1 MTSVLINL
9 LPLSIASTIGPGQ
22 ILFDILLLR
31 APARGTLKAISFVGG
46 ITAVRLLQGLL
57 FGFILTGAVMATI
70 GLGQTG
76 VISSTLL
83 TVLGIFL
90 LISAYRQWRE
100 GESPDASP
108 PKWLTM
114 IDDFSSIK
122 AFLIGCLI
130 VVTSPNLWVFTLSA
144 ISMIGEAQLSQLDS
158 IVAYLLFI
166 LVAETLV
173 LVPILI
179 RIAAPAQSTRI
190 LNNMSDWLTQHNHNL
205 MIGVSLVFGLFFLIK
220 GISGLLSF

>member
-1 MTSVLINL
+1 MTSLLINL

>member
-1 MTSVLINL
+1 
-9 LPLSIASTIGPGQ
+9 
-22 ILFDILLLR
+22 
-31 APARGTLKAISFVGG
+31 
-46 ITAVRLLQGLL
+46 
-57 FGFILTGAVMATI
+57 
-70 GLGQTG
+70 
-76 VISSTLL
+76 
-83 TVLGIFL
+83 
-90 LISAYRQWRE
+90 
-100 GESPDASP
+100 
-108 PKWLTM
+108 
-114 IDDFSSIK
+114 
-122 AFLIGCLI
+122 
-130 VVTSPNLWVFTLSA
+130 
-144 ISMIGEAQLSQLDS
+144 MIGEAQLSQLDS